1 MVGRRDFAQYDATA
15 PRYPTPQR
23 TEEQQATRKMLEIE
37 PRLFAEG
44 MLERCMRLFAAMA
57 TVVTGWAP
65 AAPGLSPPVCRLHR
79 RASQV
84 IAAAPT
90 VIAGPRLL
98 YCDGLS
104 KSYDGKRYQFRDI
117 SLGVAAGQRAGLI
130 GVNGVGKST
139 LLKCLA
145 GLEEADAGSVGV
157 EGRPV
162 VLYVEQEPA
171 RGQDSA
177 GGATW
182 TVADALTEP
191 MVAGASASTP
201 AAAKTAAA
209 LRAVRAY
216 WAANAA
222 QEAQSEE
229 AEAKM
234 VSAMDLMG
242 SAEGSWELDQQL
254 IEISARLDVGA
265 SAFRQRPVAS
275 LSGGERK
282 RVALAAALAQVR
294 TLMAPD
300 CARGGDQRS
309 PDGT

>member
-1 MVGRRDFAQYDATA
+1 
-15 PRYPTPQR
+15 
-23 TEEQQATRKMLEIE
+23 
-37 PRLFAEG
+37 
-44 MLERCMRLFAAMA
+44 
-57 TVVTGWAP
+57 
-65 AAPGLSPPVCRLHR
+65 
-79 RASQV
+79 
-84 IAAAPT
+84 
-90 VIAGPRLL
+90 L

-117 SLGVAAGQRAGLI
+117 SLGVAAGQRAGLV

-139 LLKCLA
+139 LLRCLA

-216 WAANAA
+216 WEANAA
-222 QEAQSEE
+222 QEAQSAE

-234 VSAMDLMG
+234 VSAVDLMG
-242 SAEGSWELDQQL
+242 SVEGSWELDQQL
-254 IEISARLDVGA
+254 IEISARLDVGS

-294 TLMAPD
+294 LCFRQTLMAPD
-300 CARGGDQRS
+300 G
-309 PDGT
+309 P

>member
-1 MVGRRDFAQYDATA
+1 MRSVCLCASACPVCVPAPPGVFLPGNSRVTGAYGILVVHAISLGRGYIS
-15 PRYPTPQR
+15 R
-23 TEEQQATRKMLEIE
+23 TMLSRSRI
-37 PRLFAEG
+37 LII
-44 MLERCMRLFAAMA
+44 AAMA
-57 TVVTGWAP
+57 TVVTGASWAP
-65 AAPGLSPPVCRLHR
+65 AAPRLSPPVCRLHR
-79 RASQV
+79 RASPV
-84 IAAAPT
+84 IAAVPT
-90 VIAGPRLL
+90 AAAGPRLL

-117 SLGVAAGQRAGLI
+117 SLGVAAGQRAGLV

-139 LLKCLA
+139 LLRCLA

-216 WAANAA
+216 WEANAA
-222 QEAQSEE
+222 QEAQSAE

-234 VSAMDLMG
+234 VSAVDLMG
-242 SAEGSWELDQQL
+242 SVEGSWELDQQL
-254 IEISARLDVGA
+254 IEISARLDVG
-265 SAFRQRPVAS
+265 SIAFRQRPVAS

-294 TLMAPD
+294 L
-300 CARGGDQRS
+300 
-309 PDGT
+309 